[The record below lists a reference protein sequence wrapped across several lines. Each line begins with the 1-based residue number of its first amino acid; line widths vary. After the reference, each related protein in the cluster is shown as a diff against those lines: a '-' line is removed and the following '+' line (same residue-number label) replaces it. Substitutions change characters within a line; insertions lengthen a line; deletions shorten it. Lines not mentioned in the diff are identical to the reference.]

1 MRALDTRD
9 ADAPVTP
16 GNVRVVPIAG
26 LYGVPANASL
36 VSVNVAAV
44 NATGP
49 AWVKVFP
56 CGRAIPD
63 ASNNNTSPDRIVA
76 ASALVPIG
84 GFGSIC
90 VAANWTTDIVVDVEG
105 WQ

>member
-1 MRALDTRD
+1 VSLN
-9 ADAPVTP
+9 VT
-16 GNVRVVPIAG
+16 
-26 LYGVPANASL
+26 
-36 VSVNVAAV
+36 AV

-56 CGRAIPD
+56 CGQSVPE

-76 ASALVPIG
+76 TQALVPIG
-84 GFGSIC
+84 TGGAVCI
-90 VAANWTTDIVVDVEG
+90 AANWTTDIVVDVQG